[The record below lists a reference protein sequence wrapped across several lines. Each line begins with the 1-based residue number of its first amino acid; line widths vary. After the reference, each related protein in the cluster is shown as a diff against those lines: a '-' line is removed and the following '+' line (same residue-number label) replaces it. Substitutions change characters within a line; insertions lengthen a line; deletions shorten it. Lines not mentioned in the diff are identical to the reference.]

1 MVDLYLVRHGE
12 SEANVLGTFPH
23 SDTPLTEKG
32 RQEARS
38 SAERLAR
45 KLGSHACQ
53 LLTSPFLRARQT
65 AEEFEVALG
74 TTAISVEGIRER
86 TYGNLEG
93 KKVGE
98 WRSADEYFRQP
109 GGELVLLESEGA
121 ETIDEVAL
129 RAGLFLGLVRSG
141 EYGGCVVAV
150 SHGSFIRALLSTIDG
165 VSPIEASQFVPQLPN
180 AHVARRLV

>member
-12 SEANVLGTFPH
+12 SEANVLGAFPY

-32 RQEARS
+32 RQEAKS

-65 AEEFEVALG
+65 AEEFEVALR

-109 GGELVLLESEGA
+109 SGELVLLQSEGA
-121 ETIDEVAL
+121 ETIDEVAV
-129 RAGLFLGLVRSG
+129 RARLFLELVRTG
-141 EYGGCVVAV
+141 EHGARVVVV
-150 SHGSFIRALLSTIDG
+150 SHGSFIRTLLATIDG
-165 VSPIEASQFVPQLPN
+165 VNPIEASRFVPQVTN
-180 AHVARRLV
+180 AHVAHRQV